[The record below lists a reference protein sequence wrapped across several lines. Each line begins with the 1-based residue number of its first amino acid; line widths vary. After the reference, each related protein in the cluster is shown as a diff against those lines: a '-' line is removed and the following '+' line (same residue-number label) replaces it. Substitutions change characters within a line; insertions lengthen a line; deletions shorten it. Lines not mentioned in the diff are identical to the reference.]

1 MLPLLAQPLKSSPS
15 ATLGLCQ
22 RLQSPRLIALTGHRI
37 TLSKRVRFSRRSL
50 SFCAA
55 FLRIDE
61 RKPAAQQTRDFR
73 YGSNPVF
80 RVFPQHVRLGADSVA
95 KLGCICQRSSSVS
108 FCRALSRSPVE
119 GAAASTHQHQ
129 RLTQRL
135 QRASDCDRR
144 WGTAEEVNEPPQ
156 VLRGCGEQHL
166 VPRAAQAS
174 QSKPVEPE
182 VLALAR

>member
-1 MLPLLAQPLKSSPS
+1 MK
-15 ATLGLCQ
+15 
-22 RLQSPRLIALTGHRI
+22 LQCM
-37 TLSKRVRFSRRSL
+37 SRRWHHRDIVQCPL
-50 SFCAA
+50 EFR
-55 FLRIDE
+55 LR
-61 RKPAAQQTRDFR
+61 R
-73 YGSNPVF
+73 
-80 RVFPQHVRLGADSVA
+80 DSVA

-182 VLALAR
+182 AREMTVGRPPCWPALGRDRAHPR

>member
-1 MLPLLAQPLKSSPS
+1 MLLLLAQPLKSSPS

-80 RVFPQHVRLGADSVA
+80 RMFPLHVRLGAA
-95 KLGCICQRSSSVS
+95 
-108 FCRALSRSPVE
+108 SRIPS
-119 GAAASTHQHQ
+119 
-129 RLTQRL
+129 
-135 QRASDCDRR
+135 
-144 WGTAEEVNEPPQ
+144 GTV
-156 VLRGCGEQHL
+156 
-166 VPRAAQAS
+166 
-174 QSKPVEPE
+174 
-182 VLALAR
+182 